1 MLLFITQLLVI
12 LMLIDILFDH
22 LIDNS
27 WKDIFK
33 FGASVATAATAEF
46 CEWVKVGTDI

>member
-1 MLLFITQLLVI
+1 MLLFITQLFVI